1 MLGFELLIL
10 GLVASSNL
18 LDLGDGLVLLQNVA
32 VFCFQVFLL
41 SVSLRRET
49 GHRVSEGLQLRLS

>member
-10 GLVASSNL
+10 ALVASSDL

-32 VFCFQVFLL
+32 VFGFQVFLQH
-41 SVSLRRET
+41 VSL
-49 GHRVSEGLQLRLS
+49 